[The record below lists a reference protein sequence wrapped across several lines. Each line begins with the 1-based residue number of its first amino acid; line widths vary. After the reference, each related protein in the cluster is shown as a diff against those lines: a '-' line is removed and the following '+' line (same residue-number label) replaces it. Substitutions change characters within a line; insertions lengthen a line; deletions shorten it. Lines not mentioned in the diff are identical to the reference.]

1 MTRRPGRSL
10 VTVGRENIG
19 RKDVEDAPKGRLST
33 SRCSVRHRCSWRA
46 LHQIQY
52 PDRSTGALIFIED
65 FSREA
70 SSLHSNGL
78 SCVLRRVAG
87 ARRGSAAYPP
97 IAAVPGGRGNGRV
110 GPTTDIAS
118 ASTIQKHSDLRA
130 QFAEGERLADHMHAG
145 VDPAMMDDGVARI
158 ARREKHPQSGPAAY
172 GFVGKLTAIHAA
184 GHDHVREQQIYGMT
198 FENS

>member
-1 MTRRPGRSL
+1 MRMRAAEGRD
-10 VTVGRENIG
+10 GRN
-19 RKDVEDAPKGRLST
+19 
-33 SRCSVRHRCSWRA
+33 
-46 LHQIQY
+46 
-52 PDRSTGALIFIED
+52 
-65 FSREA
+65 
-70 SSLHSNGL
+70 
-78 SCVLRRVAG
+78 
-87 ARRGSAAYPP
+87 
-97 IAAVPGGRGNGRV
+97 

-184 GHDHVREQQIYGMT
+184 GHDHVREQQIYVMT